1 MIAMFP
7 TIPVQTISAAR
18 STAQFTSLIAQFEPI
33 SLEEMTGVTL
43 LDRMETKYLMGLSQ
57 LCQALDLLT
66 GSYRVLDIHG
76 VRLNHYQT
84 VYFDTPDF
92 ALYQQH
98 HNGYGSRYK
107 VRARRY
113 VESHL
118 AFFEIKHKTN
128 RDRTVKSRQSIVD
141 VEPSIPVQLRDFVD
155 EHIPFQSAVLVPKL
169 WNDYVRVTL
178 VSNERQERLTLDLQ
192 VAFHWKSASFSLPGI
207 AIAEVK
213 QDHRSQMSDFIQAMK
228 HLGVRPSGF
237 SKYTAGV
244 YSLYDGIK
252 FNNFKPQIQQVQ
264 RIMQKEQPHGLLH

>member
-1 MIAMFP
+1 MVPTMSMQAANMIG
-7 TIPVQTISAAR
+7 
-18 STAQFTSLIAQFEPI
+18 STAQLPALIAQFEPI
-33 SLEEMTGVTL
+33 SLKEMAGVTL
-43 LDRMETKYLMGLSQ
+43 LDRMETKYVMGLSQ

-66 GSYRVLDIHG
+66 GRYRVLDIHG

-113 VESHL
+113 VESQI

-128 RDRTVKSRQSIVD
+128 RDRTVKTRQSVAV
-141 VEPSIPVQLRDFVD
+141 VEPSIPAQLRDFVA
-155 EHIPFQSAVLVPKL
+155 EHTPFQSAALVPKL

-178 VSNERQERLTLDLQ
+178 VSSERQERLTLDLQ
-192 VAFHWKSASFSLPGI
+192 VAFHWNSASFSLPGI

-228 HLGVRPSGF
+228 HIGVRPSGF
-237 SKYTAGV
+237 SKYTVGV

-252 FNNFKPQIQQVQ
+252 SNNFKPQIQQVQ